1 MSTKPVLSIGLI
13 FKNEIRCLERCLRS
27 LEPLR
32 QAVPCEVVMADTG
45 SEDGSRAVAEKYAD
59 ILIDF
64 PWINDFS
71 AARNAVMDHASGEWY
86 LSIDAD
92 EWLDEDISELT
103 DFLLGKRGETCSAA
117 DLLVRSYTTHELA
130 GYYIDGL
137 LNRLVRMS
145 TGIRYQG
152 AIHESWI
159 PPKGQLLVKADLDH
173 TILHHDGYVGLRDEE
188 GKPKRERNRVILQAE
203 LEKKPEDLR
212 LLMSYIDC
220 SRGEPDVLAYIQRAV
235 ALVEEK
241 RTSWQQFGPPIFRY
255 AVFHAH
261 ENHLPEL
268 WDWIDRA
275 MEWFPESYFTTIDV
289 AYTAFVECWAKGD
302 HPGSQRWG
310 NIYMSAAE
318 DMAAGRGDQD
328 GLLYGSLLMGAPRWA
343 AGLRILTASANL
355 KEGDPERAWQ
365 LLEDLDGTQLEPMH
379 AGNLAVVLRE
389 FHSVTDWDTA
399 PLLERL
405 YGELCRP
412 EPSAEQAQERRTRF
426 LEMAS
431 VAFDPAQQERERQNE
446 QFRRLSY
453 TAFLPLADRCE
464 IGLAAAVLESGS
476 AAEAAALLAKVEK
489 WEEFPALALSNALER
504 GVSFPL
510 PEQHMKLEE
519 LDGLAQR
526 LAQQSPELEL
536 ELALAPSPAED
547 GLQSATWSWAL
558 ALAAVRTYD
567 WTAEEGDAEKGLEL
581 ARTFAQK
588 EWDLLHRFYMPS
600 VLCAE
605 NVGLLPSLHR
615 FGWYCG
621 RAFNTL
627 ETGDA
632 AGYVHFLRE
641 GLALCE
647 GMKDMV
653 GFLVEHTEEV
663 QAAMAP
669 PPELMELANQVRA
682 ILARYDPNDPAVV
695 ALKQS
700 AAYQKVAYLLERR

>member
-1 MSTKPVLSIGLI
+1 MSEPVLSIGLI
-13 FKNEIRCLERCLRS
+13 FKNEIRCLERCLQS

-59 ILIDF
+59 IIIDF
-64 PWINDFS
+64 PWVNDFS
-71 AARNAVMDHASGEWY
+71 AARNAVMDRASGEWY

-103 DFLLGKRGETCSAA
+103 DFLLGSRGKACSAA
-117 DLLVRSYTTHELA
+117 DIVVRSYTTHELA

-159 PPKGQLLVKADLDH
+159 PPRDQKLVKADLKH
-173 TILHHDGYVGLRDEE
+173 TILHHDGYVGLRDEA
-188 GKPKRERNRVILQAE
+188 GKPKRERNRAILQAE
-203 LEKKPEDLR
+203 LTKKPEDLR

-220 SRGEPDVLAYIQRAV
+220 SRGEADAAEYIRRAA

-241 RTSWQQFGPPIFRY
+241 KASWQQFGPPIFRY

-275 MEWFPESYFTTIDV
+275 AEWFPDSFFTTVDV
-289 AYTAFVECWAKGD
+289 AYAAFIECWARGD
-302 HPGSQRWG
+302 YSGSRRWG
-310 NIYMSAAE
+310 DMFTNAFE
-318 DMAAGRGDQD
+318 DMTAGRGDQN
-328 GLLYGSLLMGAPRWA
+328 GLLYGTLLMGAPRWA
-343 AGLRILTASANL
+343 VGVRILTASANL
-355 KEGDPERAWQ
+355 KEGDPERARK
-365 LLEDLDGTQLEPMH
+365 LLEDLDGAQLEPAH

-412 EPSAEQAQERRTRF
+412 EPSPEQAEERRTAF
-426 LEMAS
+426 LQMAS

-476 AAEAAALLAKVEK
+476 AEEAAALLAKVEK

-504 GVSFPL
+504 GVRFPL
-510 PEQHMKLEE
+510 PERPMKLEE
-519 LDGLAQR
+519 LDDLAQR
-526 LAQQSPELEL
+526 LSQQDQRLEL
-536 ELALAPSPAED
+536 ELALSPSEED
-547 GLQSATWSWAL
+547 LYSMTWAWSL

-567 WTAEEGDAEKGLEL
+567 WAAEDADAEQGMEL
-581 ARTFAQK
+581 ARTFARV
-588 EWDLLHRFYMPS
+588 EWDFLHRFYMPS
-600 VLCAE
+600 VLCEE
-605 NVGLLPSLHR
+605 NIGLLPSLHR

-621 RAFNTL
+621 QAFNIL

-632 AGYVHFLRE
+632 AGYVRLLRA

-647 GMKDMV
+647 GMKDMA
-653 GFLVEHTEEV
+653 GFLVEHTGEV

-669 PPELMELANQVRA
+669 PPELVELANQVRA
-682 ILARYDPNDPAVV
+682 IMARYDPNDPAVA

-700 AAYQKVAYLLERR
+700 EAYQKVAYLLERQ

>member
-1 MSTKPVLSIGLI
+1 MSEPVLSIGLI
-13 FKNEIRCLERCLRS
+13 FKNEIRCLERCLQS

-32 QAVPCEVVMADTG
+32 RAVPCEVVMADTG

-59 ILIDF
+59 IIIDF
-64 PWINDFS
+64 PWVNDFS
-71 AARNAVMDHASGEWY
+71 AARNAVMDRASGEWY

-92 EWLDEDISELT
+92 EWLDGDISELT
-103 DFLLGKRGETCSAA
+103 DFLLGSRGKACSAA
-117 DLLVRSYTTHELA
+117 DIVVRSYTTHELA

-152 AIHESWI
+152 AIHEVWI
-159 PPKGQLLVKADLDH
+159 PPKGQKEVKAELEH

-188 GKPKRERNRVILQAE
+188 GRAKRERNRSILRAE

-220 SRGEPDVLAYIQRAV
+220 SRGEPDALEYIRRAA

-241 RTSWQQFGPPIFRY
+241 KTSWQQFGPPIFRY
-255 AVFHAH
+255 AVLQAH
-261 ENHLPEL
+261 EDELPEL
-268 WDWIDRA
+268 WDWTDRA
-275 MEWFPESYFTTIDV
+275 MEWFPDSFFTTVDV
-289 AYTAFVECWAKGD
+289 AYASFMDRWGKGD
-302 HPGSQRWG
+302 YASAARWG
-310 NIYMSAAE
+310 NIFVNACE

-328 GLLYGSLLMGAPRWA
+328 GLQYGSLMMGAPRWA
-343 AGLRILTASANL
+343 ASLRILTASASL
-355 KEGDPERAWQ
+355 KERDLERAWE
-365 LLEDLDGTQLEPMH
+365 LLEGLDIVRLEPSL

-389 FHSVTDWDTA
+389 FQCVTGRDVA

-412 EPSAEQAQERRTRF
+412 EPSPEQAEERRTAF
-426 LEMAS
+426 LQMAS
-431 VAFDPAQQERERQNE
+431 VAFDPAQQERERQNK

-476 AAEAAALLAKVEK
+476 AEEAAALLAKVEK

-504 GVSFPL
+504 GVRFPL
-510 PEQHMKLEE
+510 PERPMKLEE
-519 LDGLAQR
+519 LDDLAQR
-526 LAQQSPELEL
+526 LSQQDQRLEL
-536 ELALAPSPAED
+536 ELALSPSEED
-547 GLQSATWSWAL
+547 LYSMTWAWSL

-567 WTAEEGDAEKGLEL
+567 WAAEDADAEQGMEL
-581 ARTFAQK
+581 ARTFARV
-588 EWDLLHRFYMPS
+588 EWDFLHRFYMPS
-600 VLCAE
+600 VLCEE
-605 NVGLLPSLHR
+605 NIGLLPSLHR

-621 RAFNTL
+621 QAFNIL

-632 AGYVHFLRE
+632 AGYVRLLRA

-647 GMKDMV
+647 GMKDMA
-653 GFLVEHTEEV
+653 GFLVEHTGEV

-669 PPELMELANQVRA
+669 PPELVELANQVRA
-682 ILARYDPNDPAVV
+682 IMARYDPNDPAVA

-700 AAYQKVAYLLERR
+700 EAYQKVAYLLERQ